1 MRYVA
6 FLRGVS
12 PQNLRMADLRA
23 CLEEAGYTEVR
34 TLLSSGNV
42 AFTTRAGA
50 VSALERRLAREI
62 EQGVGRAFGLTLRS
76 VEQLRRLVDD
86 DPFGEFQ
93 VPAGAK
99 RVVSFLSEGR
109 APPVTLP
116 IDADGVR
123 IHGLVGQEVF
133 TSYLPHPKGP
143 VFMAMLEKAFG
154 KSITTRTWETV
165 RKCAAA

>member
-1 MRYVA
+1 MRSVA

-23 CLEEAGYTEVR
+23 CLEEAGSTEVR

-50 VSALERRLAREI
+50 VSALERRLAQEI
-62 EQGVGRAFGLTLRS
+62 ENAFGLTLRS

-99 RVVSFLSEGR
+99 HARSRIGSWRWR
-109 APPVTLP
+109 AAKSRWGATGPRQRAGTRLPHVPSRACTLP
-116 IDADGVR
+116 
-123 IHGLVGQEVF
+123 
-133 TSYLPHPKGP
+133 S
-143 VFMAMLEKAFG
+143 
-154 KSITTRTWETV
+154 
-165 RKCAAA
+165 